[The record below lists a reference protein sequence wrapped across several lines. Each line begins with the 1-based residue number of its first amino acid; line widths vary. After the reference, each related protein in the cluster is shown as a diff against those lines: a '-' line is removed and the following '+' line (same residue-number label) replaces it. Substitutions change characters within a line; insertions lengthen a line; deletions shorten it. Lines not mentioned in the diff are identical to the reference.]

1 MGNDS
6 AVMSTVIKV
15 ISRTSLITFK
25 GGASS
30 LEDMMTLKV
39 LYDIGIQ
46 KYNFSTKWLKYIAR

>member
-6 AVMSTVIKV
+6 AVTSTVFKV
-15 ISRTSLITFK
+15 ISRTSLIIFK

-30 LEDMMTLKV
+30 LEDTMTLKV
-39 LYDIGIQ
+39 LYDVGIQ